1 MYLPVHHHSHCH
13 TANNKRQ
20 HINIHVHAKEDCIMG
35 RVINEVCVS
44 VNCTQFSVAFS
55 LSRGGLVDNF
65 QLQIEIS
72 KKKIT
77 ADNLNAE

>member
-20 HINIHVHAKEDCIMG
+20 HINIHVHAAEDCIMG

-55 LSRGGLVDNF
+55 LSR
-65 QLQIEIS
+65 IT
-72 KKKIT
+72 KICQE
-77 ADNLNAE
+77 ASSIIPDSN